1 MDIPKRHRVSMTSY
15 TTTSQSLSQ
24 EDTIS
29 FTHKM
34 MHIPTYLVC
43 NHVMTNNVILNG
55 EPMKCYAKAKFITND
70 GKLCCAVHV
79 PINVHVSDVH
89 RSNNVCA
96 LPLCK
101 HPYTS
106 TCENG
111 GTKTLDCKH
120 VFHTSCI
127 TQWLAMDQACPVCR
141 KVIPMT
147 YKECVEMLK
156 LYFDDTKCNFKT
168 KKVIH
173 HAMTILLMGIMQN
186 GANKVQM
193 QNYLVTAKTMNYSVQ
208 EVMNTLTEISMNI

>member
-1 MDIPKRHRVSMTSY
+1 MDIPKIRRMSMTSD
-15 TTTSQSLSQ
+15 TTTSSRSSSQ
-24 EDTIS
+24 ENLIS
-29 FTHKM
+29 FTHNM
-34 MHIPTYLVC
+34 MHTPTYLVC

-79 PINVHVSDVH
+79 PVNDTVSDVY
-89 RSNNVCA
+89 NDKVCS

-106 TCENG
+106 TCEDG

-120 VFHTSCI
+120 AFHTSCI
-127 TQWLAMDQACPVCR
+127 TKWLTHDQSCPVCR

-156 LYFDDTKCNFKT
+156 LYFDDNKCNFKT
-168 KKVIH
+168 KKVVH

-208 EVMNTLTEISMNI
+208 KVMNTLTEINMSI